1 MILFWVL
8 LLLAVVGVVGVV
20 ASGYGGGLTPAGPDR
35 PALGL
40 PSEPLSA
47 EDLDGLRF
55 SSAVRGYRMDEV
67 DAVLDRVRDEL
78 AARDALIAELR
89 AGAGFP
95 GAKASDAHAPDAHA
109 PDAPATD
116 GERTGAHTMVTSDE
130 PEAGP
135 WRS

>member
-1 MILFWVL
+1 VILFWVL
-8 LLLAVVGVVGVV
+8 LLIAVIGVIGVV
-20 ASGYGGGLTPAGPDR
+20 ASGYGGGLTPVGPDR

-40 PSEPLSA
+40 PPEPLSA

-78 AARDALIAELR
+78 AARDAVIADLR
-89 AGAGFP
+89 AGAG
-95 GAKASDAHAPDAHA
+95 GSG
-109 PDAPATD
+109 APAS
-116 GERTGAHTMVTSDE
+116 GAQLTGAHAMVTTEE

-135 WRS
+135 WPS